1 MAERLEGLS
10 PTDASRRPYGV
21 DRSKRRSVWL
31 AATALLVIGGLLG
44 SLFAAGSVR
53 SNDTARSQEAFKASS
68 GTITSTLQLAI
79 QHESDLNVS
88 AAGFIVGDPT
98 ASSVEFDQWAGSV
111 RALARYPELVGMSY
125 LVMVSSA
132 ELPAFAA
139 RSVAHQVGPLA
150 SKGPFEVTPPGS
162 RSFYCFLVASV
173 SVGKQTTLPGG
184 SDFCPPGPDRTAELA
199 AEDSGQGAYLP
210 YQIGKT
216 AVLAILTP
224 VYRGGLTPLTVDGR
238 QAAFLG
244 WIGMAVLPQVVLS
257 RALQGQPGTAVTFVY
272 HVGSSNAV
280 FHSGQAPPGAQTA
293 TINLNNGWTVTTSGA
308 HIPAGVFGNS
318 NAIEVFVAG
327 VLLSVLLGL
336 LVFVLGTGRARA
348 LRTVSEKTGE
358 LRHQALH
365 DALTGLPNRALIM
378 DRIEQLLAR
387 NRRHGTMGAAL
398 YVDLDEFKNVNDSLG
413 HEIGDQLL
421 TAVTARLETTLRD
434 ADTIGRMGGDEFI
447 VLIDG
452 STMNVGPELVAERL
466 LEVLRR
472 PFELAGTTT
481 PLVVKASIGIAIGDR
496 ETPGDLLRDADV
508 ALYQAKAAGRNRYE
522 IFQPEMQLEIQQR
535 IDLEFD
541 MRSALDNNQ
550 FRLVYQPIY
559 DLDDLTLVAVEALLR
574 WDNPTRGLI
583 QPDEFIPILEQT
595 GHIREVG
602 RWVLRQACEQTAAWH
617 ARGDILDVSV
627 NISGRQLDDDAI
639 IEHIHEALAQSGLDA
654 TSLIIE
660 VTETALMRNVE
671 ATAQRLRAIKDLGVR
686 IAIDDFGT
694 GYSSLAYLRQFPVDC
709 LKIDRS
715 FTNAISASLES
726 KAIIATLVQLGK
738 DLGLMT
744 LAEGVETTEQMDHLR
759 QEHVNQAQGFLLARP
774 LDPATIEAQIL
785 APLRPTTT
793 TANRP

>member
-1 MAERLEGLS
+1 
-10 PTDASRRPYGV
+10 
-21 DRSKRRSVWL
+21 
-31 AATALLVIGGLLG
+31 
-44 SLFAAGSVR
+44 
-53 SNDTARSQEAFKASS
+53 
-68 GTITSTLQLAI
+68 
-79 QHESDLNVS
+79 
-88 AAGFIVGDPT
+88 
-98 ASSVEFDQWAGSV
+98 
-111 RALARYPELVGMSY
+111 
-125 LVMVSSA
+125 
-132 ELPAFAA
+132 
-139 RSVAHQVGPLA
+139 
-150 SKGPFEVTPPGS
+150 
-162 RSFYCFLVASV
+162 
-173 SVGKQTTLPGG
+173 
-184 SDFCPPGPDRTAELA
+184 
-199 AEDSGQGAYLP
+199 
-210 YQIGKT
+210 
-216 AVLAILTP
+216 
-224 VYRGGLTPLTVDGR
+224 
-238 QAAFLG
+238 
-244 WIGMAVLPQVVLS
+244 
-257 RALQGQPGTAVTFVY
+257 
-272 HVGSSNAV
+272 
-280 FHSGQAPPGAQTA
+280 
-293 TINLNNGWTVTTSGA
+293 
-308 HIPAGVFGNS
+308 
-318 NAIEVFVAG
+318 
-327 VLLSVLLGL
+327 
-336 LVFVLGTGRARA
+336 
-348 LRTVSEKTGE
+348 
-358 LRHQALH
+358 
-365 DALTGLPNRALIM
+365 
-378 DRIEQLLAR
+378 
-387 NRRHGTMGAAL
+387 MGAAL

>member
-1 MAERLEGLS
+1 
-10 PTDASRRPYGV
+10 
-21 DRSKRRSVWL
+21 
-31 AATALLVIGGLLG
+31 
-44 SLFAAGSVR
+44 
-53 SNDTARSQEAFKASS
+53 
-68 GTITSTLQLAI
+68 
-79 QHESDLNVS
+79 
-88 AAGFIVGDPT
+88 
-98 ASSVEFDQWAGSV
+98 
-111 RALARYPELVGMSY
+111 
-125 LVMVSSA
+125 
-132 ELPAFAA
+132 
-139 RSVAHQVGPLA
+139 
-150 SKGPFEVTPPGS
+150 
-162 RSFYCFLVASV
+162 
-173 SVGKQTTLPGG
+173 
-184 SDFCPPGPDRTAELA
+184 
-199 AEDSGQGAYLP
+199 
-210 YQIGKT
+210 
-216 AVLAILTP
+216 
-224 VYRGGLTPLTVDGR
+224 
-238 QAAFLG
+238 
-244 WIGMAVLPQVVLS
+244 
-257 RALQGQPGTAVTFVY
+257 
-272 HVGSSNAV
+272 
-280 FHSGQAPPGAQTA
+280 
-293 TINLNNGWTVTTSGA
+293 
-308 HIPAGVFGNS
+308 
-318 NAIEVFVAG
+318 
-327 VLLSVLLGL
+327 
-336 LVFVLGTGRARA
+336 
-348 LRTVSEKTGE
+348 
-358 LRHQALH
+358 
-365 DALTGLPNRALIM
+365 
-378 DRIEQLLAR
+378 
-387 NRRHGTMGAAL
+387 
-398 YVDLDEFKNVNDSLG
+398 
-413 HEIGDQLL
+413 
-421 TAVTARLETTLRD
+421 
-434 ADTIGRMGGDEFI
+434 
-447 VLIDG
+447 
-452 STMNVGPELVAERL
+452 
-466 LEVLRR
+466 
-472 PFELAGTTT
+472 
-481 PLVVKASIGIAIGDR
+481 
-496 ETPGDLLRDADV
+496 
-508 ALYQAKAAGRNRYE
+508 
-522 IFQPEMQLEIQQR
+522 MQLEIQQR